1 MPQAMASH
9 AWGAYGFACL
19 TMLGLHALVSAFVPP
34 CTKPGSMKLRSPQH
48 IVYESGNP
56 GRIVS
61 RWSASTHLSADN
73 LFKNK
78 DEQQAPLAAGLVF
91 GILAVVGTAGAFG
104 RNSST
109 ERNAF
114 CSSTSGF
121 LGSPAISSFAVVPVG
136 APAAQ
141 APQSQGVAG
150 MEMKNQVWWI
160 KNTGFDG
167 RGGKIFD
174 WRRRESRRRGEEL
187 FRHDVDNFE
196 LNMHNL
202 IAAPGSAKKKVVRGR
217 GKYGSHG
224 RTCGYGNGGAHK
236 RGRRTL
242 NPGYEGGVKPLHIKT
257 PILTKAQ
264 QDSMKRDPFTPVYL
278 ETLNMCDDGDEVDYM
293 DLFMRGLP
301 VQRQYKFDRIKIKGT
316 DTDEFDVKNLTVYA
330 HAFEPPAREKIEKN
344 GGRCVRLH
352 EWSNLPLDE
361 GAIRVS
367 ATSGQEGGEEEK

>member
-9 AWGAYGFACL
+9 AWGACCVACL
-19 TMLGLHALVSAFVPP
+19 TLLSLHALVSAFVPP
-34 CTKPGSMKLRSPQH
+34 CTTPGSKKLRSPRH

-56 GRIVS
+56 ARIAS
-61 RWSASTHLSADN
+61 RWSASSHLSADN
-73 LFKNK
+73 LSKNK
-78 DEQQAPLAAGLVF
+78 DAQQTPLAAGLVF
-91 GILAVVGTAGAFG
+91 GILAVVGTARAF
-104 RNSST
+104 RKNSST
-109 ERNAF
+109 ERNAL
-114 CSSTSGF
+114 CSSSSGF
-121 LGSPAISSFAVVPVG
+121 LGCPAISSFAVVPVET
-136 APAAQ
+136 PAAQ

-150 MEMKNQVWWI
+150 MEMKNQAWWI

-202 IAAPGSAKKKVVRGR
+202 ISAPGSAKKKVVRGR

-264 QDSMKRDPFTPVYL
+264 QDSMKRDPFTPVHL

-367 ATSGQEGGEEEK
+367 ATSGQKEGEEEK

>member
-1 MPQAMASH
+1 MAIR
-9 AWGAYGFACL
+9 AWGPLYAACI
-19 TMLGLHALVSAFVPP
+19 TVIGVNALVSAFVTPFTPFGGMKHKWTQHSMHEGGRPAKIPP
-34 CTKPGSMKLRSPQH
+34 KWSTSSHISAHNMSQSNNQQQPQ
-48 IVYESGNP
+48 
-56 GRIVS
+56 
-61 RWSASTHLSADN
+61 
-73 LFKNK
+73 
-78 DEQQAPLAAGLVF
+78 LAAGLVLS
-91 GILAVVGTAGAFG
+91 ILTVVGIAAASGKK
-104 RNSST
+104 ST
-109 ERNAF
+109 QRHAF
-114 CSSTSGF
+114 CSSSSGF
-121 LGSPAISSFAVVPVG
+121 LGCPTVSSFAVVPVET
-136 APAAQ
+136 PAGEVSQ
-141 APQSQGVAG
+141 KQGVAG
-150 MEMKNQVWWI
+150 MEMKNQAWWI

-196 LNMHNL
+196 MNMHNL

-301 VQRQYKFDRIKIKGT
+301 VQRQYKFDRIKVKGT
-316 DTDEFDVKNLTVYA
+316 DIDEFDVKNLTVYA

-361 GAIRVS
+361 GAIRGLPKSGDDEAGDES
-367 ATSGQEGGEEEK
+367 AQEEK